1 MKCSEAMTKNPTC
14 CLPGDTVGKAAQ
26 LMRREDVG
34 PVPVIE
40 SQQTKRLIGI
50 VTDRDL
56 AMKIVAEGRDAK
68 STQVEL
74 VMTRDLI
81 TCREDD
87 DLQAAL
93 AAMGEHQVRRIPIVD
108 GQNRLVGIIAQA
120 DVATRA
126 GHDKQTGEVVEQIS
140 KSSAARP
147 GGK

>member
-1 MKCSEAMTKNPTC
+1 MKCSEFMTTNPAC
-14 CLPGDTVGKAAQ
+14 CLPGDTVDKAAQ
-26 LMRREDVG
+26 LMKREDVG
-34 PVPVIE
+34 PVPVID

-56 AMKIVAEGRDAK
+56 ALTIVADGRDAK
-68 STQVEL
+68 STQVEA

-120 DVATRA
+120 DVATRV
-126 GHDKQTGEVVEQIS
+126 GHEKETGEIVEQIS
-140 KSSAARP
+140 KSRAKSNA
-147 GGK
+147 G

>member
-1 MKCSEAMTKNPTC
+1 MKCSEAMTRNPAC
-14 CLPGDTVGKAAQ
+14 CLPGDTVDRAAQ
-26 LMRREDVG
+26 LMKSEDVG
-34 PVPVIE
+34 PVPVID

-56 AMKIVAEGRDAK
+56 ALKIVAEGRDAK

-108 GQNRLVGIIAQA
+108 GQNPSASSRRP
-120 DVATRA
+120 TSPRA
-126 GHDKQTGEVVEQIS
+126 PAMTS
-140 KSSAARP
+140 RP
-147 GGK
+147 AKWLSRSQNPAPPGK

>member
-1 MKCSEAMTKNPTC
+1 MKCSELMTKNPAC

-26 LMRREDVG
+26 LMQRENVG
-34 PVPVIE
+34 PVPVID

-56 AMKIVAEGRDAK
+56 ALKILADGRDPQN
-68 STQVEL
+68 TQVEA

-93 AAMGEHQVRRIPIVD
+93 AAMGEHQVRRVPIVD
-108 GQNRLVGIIAQA
+108 EQNRLVGIIAQA

-126 GHDKQTGEVVEQIS
+126 GHEKETGEVVELIS
-140 KSSAARP
+140 KPRAQSSA
-147 GGK
+147 G

>member
-1 MKCSEAMTKNPTC
+1 M
-14 CLPGDTVGKAAQ
+14 
-26 LMRREDVG
+26 G